1 MSQTYINLESMALS
15 FCFDPYIARAVHLI
29 KSVPW
34 HTPSL
39 MLLPNGWDA
48 THSTFIVYVIES
60 RGPNPTKKGRDRSDK
75 WILYLVHL
83 RERCLIYCLHRS
95 HAGLVLPKTNKIIF
109 VVPII
114 LSAGR
119 GHVISENLWI
129 KIKQRRAFGNSWL
142 YGLVLKSKR
151 TNTFENVFY
160 WFHA

>member
-15 FCFDPYIARAVHLI
+15 FCFDPYIARAVHVI

-48 THSTFIVYVIES
+48 THNTFIVYVVES
-60 RGPNPTKKGRDRSDK
+60 RGQNPTKKGRDGSDN

-83 RERCLIYCLHRS
+83 RESCLINCLHRS
-95 HAGLVLPKTNKIIF
+95 HTGQVLPKTNKMIL
-109 VVPII
+109 VVPFI

-119 GHVISENLWI
+119 GYVISKNLWI
-129 KIKQRRAFGNSWL
+129 KIKLRRAEYAFMH
-142 YGLVLKSKR
+142 LVTRDFMVWS
-151 TNTFENVFY
+151 
-160 WFHA
+160 